1 MELAG
6 DQEKRPSNVR
16 RLQPLRVLLAGRDR
30 RFLRVTSFLLSRR
43 GYEVKRSTLAD
54 APATSERE
62 RADVVLLDLDGSR
75 VDAARIVAAL
85 QAAQLHRTRLSIESG
100 TGFSDAVEQLVP
112 RAQFRRRKAVEAAL
126 KAWTAARLERV
137 MIELSDVMLETRR
150 LTAQSALLV
159 EPLVGR
165 TLLTIGR
172 AARRKE

>member
-85 QAAQLHRTRLSIESG
+85 QASAGMPALLLLTAGTGDDGWKGLSALAKWTPIEALAAEIERAALHR
-100 TGFSDAVEQLVP
+100 P
-112 RAQFRRRKAVEAAL
+112 RPAMP
-126 KAWTAARLERV
+126 RV
-137 MIELSDVMLETRR
+137 AEGDQPSL
-150 LTAQSALLV
+150 
-159 EPLVGR
+159 
-165 TLLTIGR
+165 
-172 AARRKE
+172 